1 MYGRF
6 KDHLTAELQQIRD
19 RGLFKKERVLTTPQ
33 GVEIRTES
41 GAQVV
46 NFCTNNYLGLCN
58 EPRVMAAANYAFF
71 RWGFGLA
78 SVRFICGTQHV
89 HKELERR
96 MADFLGMNDA
106 LLYSSAFDANG
117 GVFEPLLDDRSA
129 IISDEL
135 NHASIIDGVRL
146 AKAKRFVYRN
156 NDMADLED
164 QPIEAREA
172 KFKLIVTDGVFSMDG
187 IIAQV
192 DRISELA
199 KKYEAL
205 VLVDDS
211 HATGFIGPTGRGTH
225 EHCGVMDKVDIIVTT
240 FGKALGGASGGCV
253 AGRQE
258 IIDFLRQ
265 GRARTSSRTPCPRPS
280 PGRRSRSSRSSG
292 NRPSSANGSWPTPA
306 SSARAWRNPAS
317 VSSPASIRSSR
328 SSSAISR
335 TTPGSAGNGNFVV
348 ISNENNGSDGEAFVE
363 HFKARKLGT
372 VVGVPSWG
380 GLVGILNQQL
390 TIDNGTVEQSN
401 NAFYGREGKWLVENH
416 GADPDVLVDND
427 PGSVMA
433 GRDLQ
438 LEKAIEV
445 MLEKIKTNPSKFA
458 PKPAYPKK

>member
-6 KDHLTAELQQIRD
+6 KDHLSAELQQIRD

-41 GAQVV
+41 GAQVL
-46 NFCTNNYLGLCN
+46 NFCANNYLGLCN

-71 RWGFGLA
+71 RWGFGMA
-78 SVRFICGTQHV
+78 SVRFICGTQQV

-96 MADFLGMNDA
+96 MADFLGMDDA

-164 QPIEAREA
+164 QLIEAREA

-192 DRISELA
+192 DRIAELA
-199 KKYEAL
+199 EKYEAL

-225 EHCGVMDKVDIIVTT
+225 EQCGVMGKVDIIVTT

-258 IIDFLRQ
+258 IIDLLRQ
-265 GRARTSSRTPCPRPS
+265 
-280 PGRRSRSSRSSG
+280 RSRPYLFSNSL
-292 NRPSSANGSWPTPA
+292 
-306 SSARAWRNPAS
+306 
-317 VSSPASIRSSR
+317 SPAITG
-328 SSSAISR
+328 A
-335 TTPGSAGNGNFVV
+335 
-348 ISNENNGSDGEAFVE
+348 
-363 HFKARKLGT
+363 
-372 VVGVPSWG
+372 
-380 GLVGILNQQL
+380 
-390 TIDNGTVEQSN
+390 TVEVLKILGESAELRERLMANTRLFRQGMEESGFRIVPGIHPIVPVLFGHLPDDARLSQDFA
-401 NAFYGREGKWLVENH
+401 NALLEEGIYVIGFSFPVVPVGKSRIRVQISAAHTPDQIALALDKFRKVGKRL
-416 GADPDVLVDND
+416 GAIP
-427 PGSVMA
+427 
-433 GRDLQ
+433 
-438 LEKAIEV
+438 
-445 MLEKIKTNPSKFA
+445 A
-458 PKPAYPKK
+458 PA